1 MKTNDPWRRL
11 ASSARPQ
18 SAPRLTVPAEMP
30 FGFDTRVLARL
41 HAPTAGAREAWARFA
56 LRSVPIGAT
65 ALLVC
70 WLAVPSRPPQG
81 PPPVDIVESLMQ
93 EVLTP

>member
-11 ASSARPQ
+11 ANSARPQ
-18 SAPRLTVPAEMP
+18 SAPRPTVPSEMP
-30 FGFDTRVLARL
+30 FGFDARVLARL

-65 ALLVC
+65 ALLIC
-70 WLAVPSRPPQG
+70 WLALPSRPPQS
-81 PPPVDIVESLMQ
+81 PPAADIVESLMQ
-93 EVLTP
+93 EVMNP